1 MMSVGITNRINPA
14 SAQRSGNALDGFD
27 QKASGPQPFKVLG
40 QVPVDT
46 QGPFTVDAFVNALH
60 RANEQAQSIRGARQG
75 EGD

>member
-1 MMSVGITNRINPA
+1 MVPVRVADRVNPG